1 MVLQPRAEWLTPNF
15 CEFYIDLWETIS
27 LVYVKVP
34 LGPPNSCSSISVLL
48 CGLVSD
54 CGSTVVRRSSRDC
67 HGFSASLPVAWL
79 HPTLTG
85 IKLVISAIFYHL
97 PLFVHTAVKIRPPTG
112 LSLSFGISFQVF
124 TVDSIT
130 ISSISYLYFSVHYLI
145 FFIPYP

>member
-1 MVLQPRAEWLTPNF
+1 VTYPKFLRVLHRLVRDRFTGI
-15 CEFYIDLWETIS
+15 CEGSFGT
-27 LVYVKVP
+27 
-34 LGPPNSCSSISVLL
+34 PNSCSSISVLL

-67 HGFSASLPVAWL
+67 HGFGASLPVAWL

-97 PLFVHTAVKIRPPTG
+97 PLFVSTVVKIRPPTG
-112 LSLSFGISFQVF
+112 LSLSFGIRFQVS
-124 TVDSIT
+124 TVGSIT
-130 ISSISYLYFSVHYLI
+130 ISSISYLCFSVHYLV